1 MQIAIVDDRAE
12 DRAELSACL
21 ENYMKKHQL
30 DYTLTEFEDGEN
42 FLKAAAQVNFQL
54 VFMDIY
60 MENMDGIETARR
72 LRQKN
77 RLCKIVFLTITEDYA
92 RMGYSLSASYYL
104 LKPLSLHQADF
115 EEAMEL
121 CQLKPPYE
129 VMTLSVMADRQKLEL
144 PTEKILYIDYQN
156 RMTRIH
162 TAERVIPVSGG
173 FQEVT
178 AALQKDKRFLPCYR
192 GILINM
198 DYISQVDS
206 QTFRLINGEELPI
219 ALRNGKQLRETY
231 RQYVFSGMGGYR
243 MRMKQMHRR
252 ILEGCLACLLCF
264 TGSIPAFAAE
274 TATPANAD
282 ERRENPPGLESEA
295 SETRKSGTPET
306 PEEVSLVLVTE
317 IQNEDELLSL
327 PDFTLPLR
335 TTPSDDDLEEI
346 YQLALRYQTVCA
358 TVTAGE
364 EIRQE
369 TFSVAWDFSAID
381 QTTPGEYTAAGR
393 IELPKGYAF
402 GEAVL
407 QELQISVRVEEMPPA
422 VITSIEQWYPY
433 TDAFA
438 IQQGSETET
447 LENLFAFSPYYLE
460 CYAENG
466 TSYTAVVEWDF
477 SGIDLNT
484 VGLYHAAGRLTAPE
498 NTIFADRVDFPE
510 ISIPVSVQ
518 APGSPDINCFLV
530 RRGGLYFPWVTPPGN
545 LDKVSIWLSK
555 NNGSWNRL
563 ESGVYV
569 GQEMLSIATRLL
581 MPGSS
586 YRLQVD
592 YDGGQ
597 TGILSFTYADEIV
610 LEGYHEGDRDG
621 GDAGGNPPDTI
632 IQPPP
637 EDTNNQDD
645 GFADRP
651 STKPPKPPATNG
663 GGTDSDDSEKAPPV
677 SEENDPADHEPSHK
691 SSEPSWEGKD
701 DSIDIDKDD
710 FPSEQ
715 SNGDTEEDADSK
727 NPDFSE
733 FFDETTDRIS
743 GTRFLMMLQTWEQR
757 AVFSK
762 QGITISIPKDALPEG
777 IQNEDQI
784 EVIIQKDTDG
794 GFSFSFSINGTALS
808 SLPDVSVMLP
818 CPNDPATGTWFLCDE
833 SGVEIP
839 MTGYDDAAKA
849 VSFQI
854 SHTGAYTIIGKEDA
868 VSLAQAAD
876 TEHSRS
882 PILLLIPA
890 CLLLLS
896 AGVFFLRRRRK

>member
-1 MQIAIVDDRAE
+1 
-12 DRAELSACL
+12 
-21 ENYMKKHQL
+21 
-30 DYTLTEFEDGEN
+30 
-42 FLKAAAQVNFQL
+42 
-54 VFMDIY
+54 
-60 MENMDGIETARR
+60 
-72 LRQKN
+72 
-77 RLCKIVFLTITEDYA
+77 
-92 RMGYSLSASYYL
+92 
-104 LKPLSLHQADF
+104 
-115 EEAMEL
+115 
-121 CQLKPPYE
+121 
-129 VMTLSVMADRQKLEL
+129 
-144 PTEKILYIDYQN
+144 
-156 RMTRIH
+156 
-162 TAERVIPVSGG
+162 
-173 FQEVT
+173 
-178 AALQKDKRFLPCYR
+178 
-192 GILINM
+192 
-198 DYISQVDS
+198 
-206 QTFRLINGEELPI
+206 
-219 ALRNGKQLRETY
+219 
-231 RQYVFSGMGGYR
+231 
-243 MRMKQMHRR
+243 MHRR

-264 TGSIPAFAAE
+264 TCSIPAFAAE
-274 TATPANAD
+274 TATPSNAD
-282 ERRENPPGLESEA
+282 ERREILPDLESDAPGTLESKTPEA
-295 SETRKSGTPET
+295 S
-306 PEEVSLVLVTE
+306 EEVSLVLVTE

-335 TTPSDDDLEEI
+335 TTPSDDDLEDI

-358 TVTAGE
+358 TVTAGK

-393 IELPKGYAF
+393 IELPEGYAF

-438 IQQGSETET
+438 VQQGSETET
-447 LENLFAFSPYYLE
+447 LENLFSFSPYYLE

-498 NTIFADRVDFPE
+498 NTIFADRVDLPE

-530 RRGGLYFPWVTPPGN
+530 RRGSLYFPWVTPPGN
-545 LDKVSIWLSK
+545 LDKVSIWLSE

-637 EDTNNQDD
+637 EDTDDQDD
-645 GFADRP
+645 GFADRH

-663 GGTDSDDSEKAPPV
+663 GGTNSDDSEKAPPV
-677 SEENDPADHEPSHK
+677 SGENKPTDHKP
-691 SSEPSWEGKD
+691 SEPSWVGKD
-701 DSIDIDKDD
+701 DSIDKEE
-710 FPSEQ
+710 FPSKQ
-715 SNGDTEEDADSK
+715 TNGDAEEALEPDAGSDEPTIPESKNRKDSVQSAMTVPQEGADSQ
-727 NPDFSE
+727 NSAFSE

-743 GTRFLMMLQTWEQR
+743 GTRFLMMLQTGAQR
-757 AVFSK
+757 AIFSK
-762 QGITISIPKDALPEG
+762 QGITISIPKNALPEG

-818 CPNDPATGTWFLCDE
+818 CPNDPAAGTWFLCDE

-849 VSFQI
+849 ASFQI
-854 SHTGAYTIIGKEDA
+854 SHTGTYTIAVKEDA
-868 VSLAQAAD
+868 ISLAQAAD

>member
-1 MQIAIVDDRAE
+1 
-12 DRAELSACL
+12 
-21 ENYMKKHQL
+21 
-30 DYTLTEFEDGEN
+30 
-42 FLKAAAQVNFQL
+42 
-54 VFMDIY
+54 
-60 MENMDGIETARR
+60 
-72 LRQKN
+72 
-77 RLCKIVFLTITEDYA
+77 
-92 RMGYSLSASYYL
+92 
-104 LKPLSLHQADF
+104 
-115 EEAMEL
+115 
-121 CQLKPPYE
+121 
-129 VMTLSVMADRQKLEL
+129 
-144 PTEKILYIDYQN
+144 
-156 RMTRIH
+156 
-162 TAERVIPVSGG
+162 
-173 FQEVT
+173 
-178 AALQKDKRFLPCYR
+178 
-192 GILINM
+192 
-198 DYISQVDS
+198 
-206 QTFRLINGEELPI
+206 
-219 ALRNGKQLRETY
+219 
-231 RQYVFSGMGGYR
+231 
-243 MRMKQMHRR
+243 MRMKEIHRR
-252 ILEGCLACLLCF
+252 ILGGCLACLLCF

-282 ERRENPPGLESEA
+282 EITEILPDLESEA
-295 SETRKSGTPET
+295 PGTLDNGTPET
-306 PEEVSLVLVTE
+306 PEAPEEVSLILVTE
-317 IQNEDELLSL
+317 IQNEGELLSL

-335 TTPSDDDLEEI
+335 TTPSDDDLEEV
-346 YQLALRYQTVCA
+346 YQLALQYQTVCA

-393 IELPKGYAF
+393 IELPEGYAF

-407 QELQISVRVEEMPPA
+407 RELQISVRVEEMPPA

-438 IQQGSETET
+438 VQQGSGTEA
-447 LENLFAFSPYYLE
+447 LEALFAASPYYLE

-484 VGLYHAAGRLTAPE
+484 VGLYYAAGRLTAPE
-498 NTIFADRVDFPE
+498 NTAFAEGIAFPE

-518 APGSPDINCFLV
+518 APGRPDINCFLSA
-530 RRGGLYFPWVTPPGN
+530 RGNLHFLWVTPPGG
-545 LDKVSIWLSK
+545 LDEISVWLSE

-569 GQEMLSIATRLL
+569 GQEMLSITTRLL
-581 MPGSS
+581 TPGSS

-637 EDTNNQDD
+637 EDTDDQDD

-651 STKPPKPPATNG
+651 STKPPKPPVTNDG
-663 GGTDSDDSEKAPPV
+663 GMDSDDSEDALEPDAGSDEPTIPEIETPV
-677 SEENDPADHEPSHK
+677 VSDQPEENTALQQPPES
-691 SSEPSWEGKD
+691 
-701 DSIDIDKDD
+701 
-710 FPSEQ
+710 
-715 SNGDTEEDADSK
+715 ADSK
-727 NPDFSE
+727 KPVFSE

-743 GTRFLMMLQTWEQR
+743 GTRFLMMLQTGEQR

-794 GFSFSFSINGTALS
+794 GFSFSFSINGTVLN

-818 CPNDPATGTWFLCDE
+818 YPNDPAADTLFLGDE

-849 VSFQI
+849 ASFQI
-854 SHTGAYTIIGKEDA
+854 SHTGTYTLAVKEDA
-868 VSLAQAAD
+868 VSLAHAAD

-896 AGVFFLRRRRK
+896 AGEFFLRRRRK

>member
-1 MQIAIVDDRAE
+1 
-12 DRAELSACL
+12 
-21 ENYMKKHQL
+21 
-30 DYTLTEFEDGEN
+30 
-42 FLKAAAQVNFQL
+42 
-54 VFMDIY
+54 
-60 MENMDGIETARR
+60 
-72 LRQKN
+72 
-77 RLCKIVFLTITEDYA
+77 
-92 RMGYSLSASYYL
+92 
-104 LKPLSLHQADF
+104 
-115 EEAMEL
+115 
-121 CQLKPPYE
+121 
-129 VMTLSVMADRQKLEL
+129 
-144 PTEKILYIDYQN
+144 
-156 RMTRIH
+156 
-162 TAERVIPVSGG
+162 
-173 FQEVT
+173 
-178 AALQKDKRFLPCYR
+178 
-192 GILINM
+192 
-198 DYISQVDS
+198 
-206 QTFRLINGEELPI
+206 
-219 ALRNGKQLRETY
+219 
-231 RQYVFSGMGGYR
+231 
-243 MRMKQMHRR
+243 MRMKQIRGR
-252 ILEGCLACLLCF
+252 ILGGCLACLLCL
-264 TGSIPAFAAE
+264 TGSIPTFAAG

-295 SETRKSGTPET
+295 SEIRKSGTPKT
-306 PEEVSLVLVTE
+306 PEASEEVSLVLVTE
-317 IQNEDELLSL
+317 IQKEDELLSL

-335 TTPSDDDLEEI
+335 TTPSDDDLEDI

-369 TFSVAWDFSAID
+369 AFSVAWDFSAID
-381 QTTPGEYTAAGR
+381 QTTPGEYTAAGW
-393 IELPKGYAF
+393 IELPEGYAF
-402 GEAVL
+402 GETVL
-407 QELQISVRVEEMPPA
+407 QELQISVRVKEMPPA

-438 IQQGSETET
+438 VQQGSETET
-447 LENLFAFSPYYLE
+447 LENWFAFSPYYLE

-530 RRGGLYFPWVTPPGN
+530 RRGSLYFPWVTPPGN

-637 EDTNNQDD
+637 EDTDDQDD

-651 STKPPKPPATNG
+651 YTKPPKPPATNG
-663 GGTDSDDSEKAPPV
+663 GRVDSNDSEKTPPV
-677 SEENDPADHEPSHK
+677 SEENDPADHEASHK

-715 SNGDTEEDADSK
+715 ANGNTEEDADFKS
-727 NPDFSE
+727 PDFSE

-743 GTRFLMMLQTWEQR
+743 GTRFLMMLQTGEQR

-784 EVIIQKDTDG
+784 EVIIQTDTDG

-818 CPNDPATGTWFLCDE
+818 CPNDPAAGTWFLCDE

-854 SHTGAYTIIGKEDA
+854 SHTGAYTIVGKEDA
-868 VSLAQAAD
+868 VLAQVAD

-896 AGVFFLRRRRK
+896 AGVFFLRRRK

>member
-1 MQIAIVDDRAE
+1 
-12 DRAELSACL
+12 
-21 ENYMKKHQL
+21 
-30 DYTLTEFEDGEN
+30 
-42 FLKAAAQVNFQL
+42 
-54 VFMDIY
+54 
-60 MENMDGIETARR
+60 
-72 LRQKN
+72 
-77 RLCKIVFLTITEDYA
+77 
-92 RMGYSLSASYYL
+92 
-104 LKPLSLHQADF
+104 
-115 EEAMEL
+115 
-121 CQLKPPYE
+121 
-129 VMTLSVMADRQKLEL
+129 
-144 PTEKILYIDYQN
+144 
-156 RMTRIH
+156 
-162 TAERVIPVSGG
+162 
-173 FQEVT
+173 
-178 AALQKDKRFLPCYR
+178 
-192 GILINM
+192 
-198 DYISQVDS
+198 
-206 QTFRLINGEELPI
+206 
-219 ALRNGKQLRETY
+219 
-231 RQYVFSGMGGYR
+231 

-264 TGSIPAFAAE
+264 TCSIPAFAAE
-274 TATPANAD
+274 TATPSNAD

-295 SETRKSGTPET
+295 SETLKSGTPET
-306 PEEVSLVLVTE
+306 PEASEEVSLVLVTE
-317 IQNEDELLSL
+317 IQKEDELLSL

-335 TTPSDDDLEEI
+335 TTPSDDDLEDI

-358 TVTAGE
+358 TVTAGK

-381 QTTPGEYTAAGR
+381 QTTPGKYTAAGR
-393 IELPKGYAF
+393 IELPEGYAF

-438 IQQGSETET
+438 VQQGSETET

-498 NTIFADRVDFPE
+498 NTIFADRVDLPE

-530 RRGGLYFPWVTPPGN
+530 RRGSLYFPWVTPPGN

-637 EDTNNQDD
+637 EDTDDQDD
-645 GFADRP
+645 GFADRH

-663 GGTDSDDSEKAPPV
+663 GGTNSDDSEKAPPV
-677 SEENDPADHEPSHK
+677 SGENKPTDHKP
-691 SSEPSWEGKD
+691 SEPSWVGKD
-701 DSIDIDKDD
+701 DSIDKEE
-710 FPSEQ
+710 FPSKQ
-715 SNGDTEEDADSK
+715 TNGDAEEALEPDAGSDEPTIPESKNRKDSVQSAMTVPQEGADSQ
-727 NPDFSE
+727 NSAFLE

-743 GTRFLMMLQTWEQR
+743 GTRFLMMLQTGAQR
-757 AVFSK
+757 AIFSK
-762 QGITISIPKDALPEG
+762 QGITISIPKNALPEG

-818 CPNDPATGTWFLCDE
+818 CPNDPAAGTWFLCDE

-849 VSFQI
+849 ASFQI
-854 SHTGAYTIIGKEDA
+854 SHTGTYTIAVKEDA
-868 VSLAQAAD
+868 ISLAQAAD

>member
-1 MQIAIVDDRAE
+1 MRTKQI
-12 DRAELSACL
+12 
-21 ENYMKKHQL
+21 Y
-30 DYTLTEFEDGEN
+30 
-42 FLKAAAQVNFQL
+42 
-54 VFMDIY
+54 
-60 MENMDGIETARR
+60 
-72 LRQKN
+72 
-77 RLCKIVFLTITEDYA
+77 
-92 RMGYSLSASYYL
+92 
-104 LKPLSLHQADF
+104 
-115 EEAMEL
+115 
-121 CQLKPPYE
+121 
-129 VMTLSVMADRQKLEL
+129 
-144 PTEKILYIDYQN
+144 
-156 RMTRIH
+156 
-162 TAERVIPVSGG
+162 
-173 FQEVT
+173 
-178 AALQKDKRFLPCYR
+178 
-192 GILINM
+192 
-198 DYISQVDS
+198 
-206 QTFRLINGEELPI
+206 
-219 ALRNGKQLRETY
+219 
-231 RQYVFSGMGGYR
+231 
-243 MRMKQMHRR
+243 RR
-252 ILEGCLACLLCF
+252 ILGGCLACLLCF
-264 TGSIPAFAAE
+264 TGSILAFAAE
-274 TATPANAD
+274 TATSANAD
-282 ERRENPPGLESEA
+282 ERREILPGLESEA
-295 SETRKSGTPET
+295 SETLEIGTPEA
-306 PEEVSLVLVTE
+306 PEASEEVSRVLVTE
-317 IQNEDELLSL
+317 IQKEDELLSL

-335 TTPSDDDLEEI
+335 ATPSDDDLEEF
-346 YQLALRYQTVCA
+346 YQLALQYQTVCA

-393 IELPKGYAF
+393 IELPEGYAF

-438 IQQGSETET
+438 VQQGSGTEA
-447 LENLFAFSPYYLE
+447 LEELFAASPYYLE
-460 CYAENG
+460 CSAENG

-510 ISIPVSVQ
+510 ITIPVSVQ
-518 APGSPDINCFLV
+518 APGSPDINCFLAA
-530 RRGGLYFPWVTPPGN
+530 RGNLYFPWVTPPGN
-545 LDKVSIWLSK
+545 LDEISVWLSE

-569 GQEMLSIATRLL
+569 GREMLSIATRLL
-581 MPGSS
+581 TPGSS

-597 TGILSFTYADEIV
+597 TGILSLTYADEIV

-637 EDTNNQDD
+637 ED
-645 GFADRP
+645 
-651 STKPPKPPATNG
+651 
-663 GGTDSDDSEKAPPV
+663 SDDSEKAPSV
-677 SEENDPADHEPSHK
+677 SGENDSTDHKP
-691 SSEPSWEGKD
+691 SEPSRDGKD
-701 DSIDIDKDD
+701 DSMDIDKYD

-715 SNGDTEEDADSK
+715 ANGDTEEDADSK
-727 NPDFSE
+727 SPAFSE

-743 GTRFLMMLQTWEQR
+743 GTRFLMMLQTGEQR

-794 GFSFSFSINGTALS
+794 GFSFSFSINGTVLN

-818 CPNDPATGTWFLCDE
+818 YPNDPAAGTLFLCDE

-839 MTGYDDAAKA
+839 MTGYDDTAKA
-849 VSFQI
+849 ASFQI
-854 SHTGAYTIIGKEDA
+854 SHTGTYTIVGKEDTA
-868 VSLAQAAD
+868 SLAHAAD
-876 TEHSRS
+876 TEHSWP
-882 PILLLIPA
+882 PIFFFIPV
-890 CLLLLS
+890 CLVLLS
-896 AGVFFLRRRRK
+896 AGEFFLRRRRK

>member
-1 MQIAIVDDRAE
+1 
-12 DRAELSACL
+12 
-21 ENYMKKHQL
+21 
-30 DYTLTEFEDGEN
+30 
-42 FLKAAAQVNFQL
+42 
-54 VFMDIY
+54 
-60 MENMDGIETARR
+60 
-72 LRQKN
+72 
-77 RLCKIVFLTITEDYA
+77 
-92 RMGYSLSASYYL
+92 
-104 LKPLSLHQADF
+104 
-115 EEAMEL
+115 
-121 CQLKPPYE
+121 
-129 VMTLSVMADRQKLEL
+129 
-144 PTEKILYIDYQN
+144 
-156 RMTRIH
+156 
-162 TAERVIPVSGG
+162 
-173 FQEVT
+173 
-178 AALQKDKRFLPCYR
+178 
-192 GILINM
+192 
-198 DYISQVDS
+198 
-206 QTFRLINGEELPI
+206 
-219 ALRNGKQLRETY
+219 
-231 RQYVFSGMGGYR
+231 
-243 MRMKQMHRR
+243 MRMKQIHRR
-252 ILEGCLACLLCF
+252 ILGGCLACFLCF

-282 ERRENPPGLESEA
+282 EITEILPDLESEA
-295 SETRKSGTPET
+295 SETLDNGTPGTPEA
-306 PEEVSLVLVTE
+306 PEEVSLILVTK
-317 IQNEDELLSL
+317 IQNEGELLSL

-335 TTPSDDDLEEI
+335 TTPSDDDLEEV
-346 YQLALRYQTVCA
+346 YQLALQYQTVCA

-393 IELPKGYAF
+393 IELPEGYAF

-407 QELQISVRVEEMPPA
+407 RELQISVRVEEMPPA

-438 IQQGSETET
+438 VQQGSGTEA
-447 LENLFAFSPYYLE
+447 LEALFAASPYYLE

-530 RRGGLYFPWVTPPGN
+530 RRGSLYFPWVAPSGE
-545 LDKVSIWLSK
+545 LDEISVWLSE

-581 MPGSS
+581 TPGSS

-621 GDAGGNPPDTI
+621 GDAGENPPDTI

-637 EDTNNQDD
+637 EDTDDQDD
-645 GFADRP
+645 SFADRP
-651 STKPPKPPATNG
+651 STKPPKPPVTNDG
-663 GGTDSDDSEKAPPV
+663 GMDSDDSEKAPSV
-677 SEENDPADHEPSHK
+677 SGENDPTDHK
-691 SSEPSWEGKD
+691 SSEPSWDRKD
-701 DSIDIDKDD
+701 DSINKEE
-710 FPSEQ
+710 FPSQQANDDAEDALEPDAGSDEPAIPEIETPVVSDQ
-715 SNGDTEEDADSK
+715 PEENTALQQPPESADSK
-727 NPDFSE
+727 KPVFSE

-743 GTRFLMMLQTWEQR
+743 GTRFLMMLQTGEQR

-794 GFSFSFSINGTALS
+794 GFSFSFSINGTALN

-818 CPNDPATGTWFLCDE
+818 YPNDPAADTLFLGDE

-849 VSFQI
+849 ASFQI
-854 SHTGAYTIIGKEDA
+854 SHTGTYTLAVKEDA
-868 VSLAQAAD
+868 VSLAHAAD

>member
-1 MQIAIVDDRAE
+1 
-12 DRAELSACL
+12 
-21 ENYMKKHQL
+21 
-30 DYTLTEFEDGEN
+30 
-42 FLKAAAQVNFQL
+42 
-54 VFMDIY
+54 
-60 MENMDGIETARR
+60 
-72 LRQKN
+72 
-77 RLCKIVFLTITEDYA
+77 
-92 RMGYSLSASYYL
+92 
-104 LKPLSLHQADF
+104 
-115 EEAMEL
+115 
-121 CQLKPPYE
+121 
-129 VMTLSVMADRQKLEL
+129 
-144 PTEKILYIDYQN
+144 
-156 RMTRIH
+156 
-162 TAERVIPVSGG
+162 
-173 FQEVT
+173 
-178 AALQKDKRFLPCYR
+178 
-192 GILINM
+192 
-198 DYISQVDS
+198 
-206 QTFRLINGEELPI
+206 
-219 ALRNGKQLRETY
+219 
-231 RQYVFSGMGGYR
+231 
-243 MRMKQMHRR
+243 MHRR

-274 TATPANAD
+274 TATPSNAD

-306 PEEVSLVLVTE
+306 PEAPEEVSLVLVTE
-317 IQNEDELLSL
+317 IQKEDELLSL

-393 IELPKGYAF
+393 IELPEGYAF
-402 GEAVL
+402 GESVL
-407 QELQISVRVEEMPPA
+407 QELLISVRVEEMPPA

-438 IQQGSETET
+438 VQQGSETET

-498 NTIFADRVDFPE
+498 NTIFANRVDFPE

-530 RRGGLYFPWVTPPGN
+530 RRGSLYFPWVTPPGN

-581 MPGSS
+581 APGSS

-637 EDTNNQDD
+637 EDTDDQDD

-651 STKPPKPPATNG
+651 STKPPKPPVTNDG
-663 GGTDSDDSEKAPPV
+663 GMDSDDSEKAPSV
-677 SEENDPADHEPSHK
+677 SGENDPADHKP
-691 SSEPSWEGKD
+691 SEPSLDGKD

-715 SNGDTEEDADSK
+715 ANGDTEADADSK

-743 GTRFLMMLQTWEQR
+743 GTRFLMMLQTGEQR

-784 EVIIQKDTDG
+784 EVIIQKNTDG

-818 CPNDPATGTWFLCDE
+818 CPNDPAAGTWFLCDE

-849 VSFQI
+849 ASFQI
-854 SHTGAYTIIGKEDA
+854 SHTGAYTIVGKEDA
-868 VSLAQAAD
+868 VLAQAAD

-896 AGVFFLRRRRK
+896 AGVFFLRRRK

>member
-1 MQIAIVDDRAE
+1 
-12 DRAELSACL
+12 
-21 ENYMKKHQL
+21 
-30 DYTLTEFEDGEN
+30 
-42 FLKAAAQVNFQL
+42 
-54 VFMDIY
+54 
-60 MENMDGIETARR
+60 
-72 LRQKN
+72 
-77 RLCKIVFLTITEDYA
+77 
-92 RMGYSLSASYYL
+92 
-104 LKPLSLHQADF
+104 
-115 EEAMEL
+115 
-121 CQLKPPYE
+121 
-129 VMTLSVMADRQKLEL
+129 
-144 PTEKILYIDYQN
+144 
-156 RMTRIH
+156 
-162 TAERVIPVSGG
+162 
-173 FQEVT
+173 
-178 AALQKDKRFLPCYR
+178 
-192 GILINM
+192 
-198 DYISQVDS
+198 
-206 QTFRLINGEELPI
+206 
-219 ALRNGKQLRETY
+219 
-231 RQYVFSGMGGYR
+231 
-243 MRMKQMHRR
+243 MRMKQIHRR
-252 ILEGCLACLLCF
+252 ILGGCLACFLCF

-282 ERRENPPGLESEA
+282 ERTEILPDLESEA
-295 SETRKSGTPET
+295 SETLDSGTPET
-306 PEEVSLVLVTE
+306 PEEVSLVFVTE
-317 IQNEDELLSL
+317 IQNEGELLSL

-346 YQLALRYQTVCA
+346 YQLALQYQTVCA

-369 TFSVAWDFSAID
+369 TFPVSWDFSAID

-393 IELPKGYAF
+393 IELPEGYAF

-407 QELQISVRVEEMPPA
+407 QELQISVRVKEMPPA
-422 VITSIEQWYPY
+422 VITSIEKWYPY

-438 IQQGSETET
+438 VQQGSETEA
-447 LENLFAFSPYYLE
+447 LEALFAASPYYLE

-484 VGLYHAAGRLTAPE
+484 VGLYHAIGKLTAPA
-498 NTIFADRVDFPE
+498 NTAFAEGIAFPE

-518 APGSPDINCFLV
+518 ASGRPDINCFLAA
-530 RRGGLYFPWVTPPGN
+530 RGNLHFPWVTPPGK
-545 LDKVSIWLSK
+545 LDEISVWLSE

-569 GQEMLSIATRLL
+569 SQEMLSIATRLL
-581 MPGSS
+581 TPGSS

-610 LEGYHEGDRDG
+610 LEGYHDGDRDG

-637 EDTNNQDD
+637 EHTDDQDD
-645 GFADRP
+645 GFTDSPPTQP
-651 STKPPKPPATNG
+651 SRPPATNDG
-663 GGTDSDDSEKAPPV
+663 GMDSDDSEDALEPDAGSDEPAIPEIEAPVV
-677 SEENDPADHEPSHK
+677 SGQP
-691 SSEPSWEGKD
+691 
-701 DSIDIDKDD
+701 
-710 FPSEQ
+710 
-715 SNGDTEEDADSK
+715 EEDTALQQPPEVRAIVGAPELTAPNPARKLSENRKEPVQSAMTVPPESADSK
-727 NPDFSE
+727 KSVFSE

-743 GTRFLMMLQTWEQR
+743 GTRFLMMLQTGEQR

-794 GFSFSFSINGTALS
+794 GFSFSFSINGTALN

-818 CPNDPATGTWFLCDE
+818 YPNDPAAGTLFLGDE

-839 MTGYDDAAKA
+839 MTGYDDTAKA
-849 VSFQI
+849 ASFQI
-854 SHTGAYTIIGKEDA
+854 SHTGTYTIAVKEDTA
-868 VSLAQAAD
+868 SLAHAAD

-896 AGVFFLRRRRK
+896 AGEFFLRRRRK

>member
-1 MQIAIVDDRAE
+1 
-12 DRAELSACL
+12 
-21 ENYMKKHQL
+21 
-30 DYTLTEFEDGEN
+30 
-42 FLKAAAQVNFQL
+42 
-54 VFMDIY
+54 
-60 MENMDGIETARR
+60 
-72 LRQKN
+72 
-77 RLCKIVFLTITEDYA
+77 
-92 RMGYSLSASYYL
+92 
-104 LKPLSLHQADF
+104 
-115 EEAMEL
+115 
-121 CQLKPPYE
+121 
-129 VMTLSVMADRQKLEL
+129 
-144 PTEKILYIDYQN
+144 
-156 RMTRIH
+156 
-162 TAERVIPVSGG
+162 
-173 FQEVT
+173 
-178 AALQKDKRFLPCYR
+178 
-192 GILINM
+192 
-198 DYISQVDS
+198 
-206 QTFRLINGEELPI
+206 
-219 ALRNGKQLRETY
+219 
-231 RQYVFSGMGGYR
+231 
-243 MRMKQMHRR
+243 MRMKQIHRR
-252 ILEGCLACLLCF
+252 ILGGCLACLLCF

-295 SETRKSGTPET
+295 SETLESGTPEAS
-306 PEEVSLVLVTE
+306 EEVSLVFVTE
-317 IQNEDELLSL
+317 IQNEGELLSL
-327 PDFTLPLR
+327 PAFTLPLR

-346 YQLALRYQTVCA
+346 YQLALQYQTVCA

-393 IELPKGYAF
+393 IELPEGYSF
-402 GEAVL
+402 GETVL

-422 VITSIEQWYPY
+422 VITSIEKWYPY

-438 IQQGSETET
+438 VQQGSGTEA
-447 LENLFAFSPYYLE
+447 LENLFAFSPYYLD

-484 VGLYHAAGRLTAPE
+484 VGLYHAMGKLTAPE
-498 NTIFADRVDFPE
+498 NTAFAEGIAFPE

-530 RRGGLYFPWVTPPGN
+530 RRGSLYFPWVTPPGN
-545 LDKVSIWLSK
+545 LDKVSIWLSE

-569 GQEMLSIATRLL
+569 GQEMLSIATHLL
-581 MPGSS
+581 TPGSS

-597 TGILSFTYADEIV
+597 TGILSLTYADEIV

-637 EDTNNQDD
+637 EDTDDQDD
-645 GFADRP
+645 SFADRP
-651 STKPPKPPATNG
+651 STKPSKPPATNG

-677 SEENDPADHEPSHK
+677 NGENNPTDHKP
-691 SSEPSWEGKD
+691 SEPSQDGKD
-701 DSIDIDKDD
+701 DSINKEE
-710 FPSEQ
+710 FPSQ
-715 SNGDTEEDADSK
+715 QANGDAEEDTALQLPPEVQTIVGALELAVPDPAWKLSENRKDSVQSAMTVPQEGADSQ
-727 NPDFSE
+727 NSAFSE

-743 GTRFLMMLQTWEQR
+743 GTRFLMMLQTGEQR

-784 EVIIQKDTDG
+784 EVIIQSNTDG
-794 GFSFSFSINGTALS
+794 GFSFSFSINGTVLN

-818 CPNDPATGTWFLCDE
+818 YPNDPAAGTLFLCDE

-839 MTGYDDAAKA
+839 MTGYDDTAKA
-849 VSFQI
+849 ASFQI
-854 SHTGAYTIIGKEDA
+854 SHTGTYTIVGKEDTA
-868 VSLAQAAD
+868 SLAHAAD
-876 TEHSRS
+876 TEHSWS
-882 PILLLIPA
+882 PIFFLIPA

>member
-1 MQIAIVDDRAE
+1 
-12 DRAELSACL
+12 
-21 ENYMKKHQL
+21 
-30 DYTLTEFEDGEN
+30 
-42 FLKAAAQVNFQL
+42 
-54 VFMDIY
+54 
-60 MENMDGIETARR
+60 
-72 LRQKN
+72 
-77 RLCKIVFLTITEDYA
+77 
-92 RMGYSLSASYYL
+92 
-104 LKPLSLHQADF
+104 
-115 EEAMEL
+115 
-121 CQLKPPYE
+121 
-129 VMTLSVMADRQKLEL
+129 
-144 PTEKILYIDYQN
+144 
-156 RMTRIH
+156 
-162 TAERVIPVSGG
+162 
-173 FQEVT
+173 
-178 AALQKDKRFLPCYR
+178 
-192 GILINM
+192 
-198 DYISQVDS
+198 
-206 QTFRLINGEELPI
+206 
-219 ALRNGKQLRETY
+219 
-231 RQYVFSGMGGYR
+231 
-243 MRMKQMHRR
+243 MRMKQIRRR
-252 ILEGCLACLLCF
+252 ILGGCLACLLCF

-282 ERRENPPGLESEA
+282 EI
-295 SETRKSGTPET
+295 
-306 PEEVSLVLVTE
+306 TE
-317 IQNEDELLSL
+317 IQNEGELLSL
-327 PDFTLPLR
+327 PAFTLPLR

-346 YQLALRYQTVCA
+346 YQLALQYQTVCA

-407 QELQISVRVEEMPPA
+407 RELQISVRVEEMPPA

-433 TDAFA
+433 TNAFA
-438 IQQGSETET
+438 VQQGSQTET
-447 LENLFAFSPYYLE
+447 LENLFAFSHYYLD
-460 CYAENG
+460 CYTENG

-484 VGLYHAAGRLTAPE
+484 VGLYHAIGKLTAPA
-498 NTIFADRVDFPE
+498 NTAFAEGIAFPE

-518 APGSPDINCFLV
+518 APGRPDINCFLAA
-530 RRGGLYFPWVTPPGN
+530 RGNLHFPWVTPPGE
-545 LDKVSIWLSK
+545 LDEISVWLSE

-563 ESGVYV
+563 ESGVSV

-581 MPGSS
+581 TPGSS

-637 EDTNNQDD
+637 EHTDDQDD
-645 GFADRP
+645 GFTDRP
-651 STKPPKPPATNG
+651 PTQPSKLPATNG
-663 GGTDSDDSEKAPPV
+663 NGMDSDEPAIPEIEAPVV
-677 SEENDPADHEPSHK
+677 SGQP
-691 SSEPSWEGKD
+691 
-701 DSIDIDKDD
+701 
-710 FPSEQ
+710 
-715 SNGDTEEDADSK
+715 EEDTALQLPPKVQTIVGAPELTVPNPALKHSENRKEPVQSIMTVPPESADSK
-727 NPDFSE
+727 KPVFSE

-743 GTRFLMMLQTWEQR
+743 GTRFLMMLQTGEQR

-794 GFSFSFSINGTALS
+794 GFSFSFSINGTALN
-808 SLPDVSVMLP
+808 SLPDISVMLP
-818 CPNDPATGTWFLCDE
+818 CPNDPAAGTLFLCDE

-849 VSFQI
+849 ASFQI
-854 SHTGAYTIIGKEDA
+854 SHTGTYTIAVKEDA

-896 AGVFFLRRRRK
+896 AGVFFLRRRKK

>member
-1 MQIAIVDDRAE
+1 
-12 DRAELSACL
+12 
-21 ENYMKKHQL
+21 
-30 DYTLTEFEDGEN
+30 
-42 FLKAAAQVNFQL
+42 
-54 VFMDIY
+54 
-60 MENMDGIETARR
+60 
-72 LRQKN
+72 
-77 RLCKIVFLTITEDYA
+77 
-92 RMGYSLSASYYL
+92 
-104 LKPLSLHQADF
+104 
-115 EEAMEL
+115 
-121 CQLKPPYE
+121 
-129 VMTLSVMADRQKLEL
+129 
-144 PTEKILYIDYQN
+144 
-156 RMTRIH
+156 
-162 TAERVIPVSGG
+162 
-173 FQEVT
+173 
-178 AALQKDKRFLPCYR
+178 
-192 GILINM
+192 
-198 DYISQVDS
+198 
-206 QTFRLINGEELPI
+206 
-219 ALRNGKQLRETY
+219 
-231 RQYVFSGMGGYR
+231 
-243 MRMKQMHRR
+243 MHRR

-264 TGSIPAFAAE
+264 TGSIPAFAAG

-306 PEEVSLVLVTE
+306 PEAPEEVSLVLVTE
-317 IQNEDELLSL
+317 IQKEDELLSL

-335 TTPSDDDLEEI
+335 TTPYDDDLEEI

-369 TFSVAWDFSAID
+369 TFSVAWDFSDID

-393 IELPKGYAF
+393 IELPEGYAF

-433 TDAFA
+433 TNAFA
-438 IQQGSETET
+438 LPQGSEVEA
-447 LENLFAFSPYYLE
+447 LEELFAASPYYLE

-484 VGLYHAAGRLTAPE
+484 VGLYHATGRLTAPE
-498 NTIFADRVDFPE
+498 NTVFADCIDFPE
-510 ISIPVSVQ
+510 ITIPVSVQ
-518 APGSPDINCFLV
+518 ASDRPDINCFLAA
-530 RRGGLYFPWVTPPGN
+530 RGNLHFPWVTPPGE
-545 LDKVSIWLSK
+545 LDKISVWLSE

-637 EDTNNQDD
+637 EDTDDQED
-645 GFADRP
+645 GFTDRP

-663 GGTDSDDSEKAPPV
+663 GRVDSNDSEKTPPV

-715 SNGDTEEDADSK
+715 ANGDTEEDADSK
-727 NPDFSE
+727 SPAFSE

-743 GTRFLMMLQTWEQR
+743 GTRFLMMLQTGEQR
-757 AVFSK
+757 AIFSK
-762 QGITISIPKDALPEG
+762 QGITISIPKDTLPEG

-794 GFSFSFSINGTALS
+794 GFSFSFSINGTVLN

-818 CPNDPATGTWFLCDE
+818 YPNDPAAGTLFLCDE
-833 SGVEIP
+833 SGVEVP
-839 MTGYDDAAKA
+839 MTGYDDTAKA
-849 VSFQI
+849 ASFQI
-854 SHTGAYTIIGKEDA
+854 SHTGTYTIVGKEDTA
-868 VSLAQAAD
+868 SLAHAAD
-876 TEHSRS
+876 TEHSWS
-882 PILLLIPA
+882 PIFFLIPA

>member
-1 MQIAIVDDRAE
+1 
-12 DRAELSACL
+12 
-21 ENYMKKHQL
+21 
-30 DYTLTEFEDGEN
+30 
-42 FLKAAAQVNFQL
+42 
-54 VFMDIY
+54 
-60 MENMDGIETARR
+60 
-72 LRQKN
+72 
-77 RLCKIVFLTITEDYA
+77 
-92 RMGYSLSASYYL
+92 
-104 LKPLSLHQADF
+104 
-115 EEAMEL
+115 
-121 CQLKPPYE
+121 
-129 VMTLSVMADRQKLEL
+129 
-144 PTEKILYIDYQN
+144 
-156 RMTRIH
+156 
-162 TAERVIPVSGG
+162 
-173 FQEVT
+173 
-178 AALQKDKRFLPCYR
+178 
-192 GILINM
+192 
-198 DYISQVDS
+198 
-206 QTFRLINGEELPI
+206 
-219 ALRNGKQLRETY
+219 
-231 RQYVFSGMGGYR
+231 
-243 MRMKQMHRR
+243 MHRR

-264 TGSIPAFAAE
+264 TGSIPAFAAG

-295 SETRKSGTPET
+295 SETLESGNPET
-306 PEEVSLVLVTE
+306 SEEIPLVLVTE
-317 IQNEDELLSL
+317 IQNEGELLSL

-393 IELPKGYAF
+393 IELPEGYAF

-438 IQQGSETET
+438 VQQGSETET

-484 VGLYHAAGRLTAPE
+484 VGLYHATGKLTAPE

-518 APGSPDINCFLV
+518 APGRPDINCFLAA
-530 RRGGLYFPWVTPPGN
+530 RGNLHFPWVTPPGE
-545 LDKVSIWLSK
+545 LDKISVWLSE

-637 EDTNNQDD
+637 VDTDDQDD
-645 GFADRP
+645 GFAYRP
-651 STKPPKPPATNG
+651 STKPPKPPVTNDG
-663 GGTDSDDSEKAPPV
+663 GMDS
-677 SEENDPADHEPSHK
+677 
-691 SSEPSWEGKD
+691 D

-715 SNGDTEEDADSK
+715 ANGDTEEDADSK

-743 GTRFLMMLQTWEQR
+743 GTRFLMMLQTGEQR

-784 EVIIQKDTDG
+784 EVIIQKDTDS

>member
-1 MQIAIVDDRAE
+1 
-12 DRAELSACL
+12 
-21 ENYMKKHQL
+21 
-30 DYTLTEFEDGEN
+30 
-42 FLKAAAQVNFQL
+42 
-54 VFMDIY
+54 
-60 MENMDGIETARR
+60 
-72 LRQKN
+72 
-77 RLCKIVFLTITEDYA
+77 
-92 RMGYSLSASYYL
+92 
-104 LKPLSLHQADF
+104 
-115 EEAMEL
+115 
-121 CQLKPPYE
+121 
-129 VMTLSVMADRQKLEL
+129 
-144 PTEKILYIDYQN
+144 
-156 RMTRIH
+156 
-162 TAERVIPVSGG
+162 
-173 FQEVT
+173 
-178 AALQKDKRFLPCYR
+178 
-192 GILINM
+192 
-198 DYISQVDS
+198 
-206 QTFRLINGEELPI
+206 
-219 ALRNGKQLRETY
+219 
-231 RQYVFSGMGGYR
+231 
-243 MRMKQMHRR
+243 MRMKEIHRR
-252 ILEGCLACLLCF
+252 ILGGCLACLLCF

-274 TATPANAD
+274 TATQANAD
-282 ERRENPPGLESEA
+282 EITEILPDLESEA
-295 SETRKSGTPET
+295 SETLDNGTPET
-306 PEEVSLVLVTE
+306 PEAPEEVSLILVTE
-317 IQNEDELLSL
+317 IQNEGELLSL

-335 TTPSDDDLEEI
+335 TTLSDDDLEEI
-346 YQLALRYQTVCA
+346 YQLALQYQTVCA

-369 TFSVAWDFSAID
+369 TFPVSWDFSAID

-393 IELPKGYAF
+393 IELPEGYAF

-407 QELQISVRVEEMPPA
+407 QELQISVLVEEMPPA

-438 IQQGSETET
+438 VQQGSETEA
-447 LENLFAFSPYYLE
+447 LEALFAASPYYLE
-460 CYAENG
+460 CYAEDG

-484 VGLYHAAGRLTAPE
+484 VGLYHAMGKLTAPE
-498 NTIFADRVDFPE
+498 NTAFAEGIAFPE

-518 APGSPDINCFLV
+518 ASGRPDINCFLAA
-530 RRGGLYFPWVTPPGN
+530 RGNLHFPWVTPPGK
-545 LDKVSIWLSK
+545 LDEISVWLSE

-569 GQEMLSIATRLL
+569 SQEMLSIATRLL
-581 MPGSS
+581 TPGSS

-597 TGILSFTYADEIV
+597 TGILSLTYADEIV
-610 LEGYHEGDRDG
+610 LEGYHDGDRDG

-637 EDTNNQDD
+637 EDTALQQ
-645 GFADRP
+645 
-651 STKPPKPPATNG
+651 PPE
-663 GGTDSDDSEKAPPV
+663 SM
-677 SEENDPADHEPSHK
+677 
-691 SSEPSWEGKD
+691 
-701 DSIDIDKDD
+701 
-710 FPSEQ
+710 
-715 SNGDTEEDADSK
+715 DSK
-727 NPDFSE
+727 KPVFSE

-743 GTRFLMMLQTWEQR
+743 GTRFLMMLQTGEQR

-794 GFSFSFSINGTALS
+794 GFSFSFSINGTVLS

-818 CPNDPATGTWFLCDE
+818 YPNDPAAGTLFLGDE

-849 VSFQI
+849 ASFQI
-854 SHTGAYTIIGKEDA
+854 SHTGTYTIAVKEDA
-868 VSLAQAAD
+868 VSLAQVAD

-896 AGVFFLRRRRK
+896 AGEFFLRRRRK

>member
-1 MQIAIVDDRAE
+1 
-12 DRAELSACL
+12 
-21 ENYMKKHQL
+21 
-30 DYTLTEFEDGEN
+30 
-42 FLKAAAQVNFQL
+42 
-54 VFMDIY
+54 
-60 MENMDGIETARR
+60 
-72 LRQKN
+72 
-77 RLCKIVFLTITEDYA
+77 
-92 RMGYSLSASYYL
+92 
-104 LKPLSLHQADF
+104 
-115 EEAMEL
+115 
-121 CQLKPPYE
+121 
-129 VMTLSVMADRQKLEL
+129 
-144 PTEKILYIDYQN
+144 
-156 RMTRIH
+156 
-162 TAERVIPVSGG
+162 
-173 FQEVT
+173 
-178 AALQKDKRFLPCYR
+178 
-192 GILINM
+192 
-198 DYISQVDS
+198 
-206 QTFRLINGEELPI
+206 
-219 ALRNGKQLRETY
+219 
-231 RQYVFSGMGGYR
+231 
-243 MRMKQMHRR
+243 MRMKEIHRR
-252 ILEGCLACLLCF
+252 ILCGCLACFLCF

-282 ERRENPPGLESEA
+282 EITEILPDLESEA
-295 SETRKSGTPET
+295 PGTLDSGTTEAS
-306 PEEVSLVLVTE
+306 EEASLVLVTE
-317 IQNEDELLSL
+317 IQNEGELLSL
-327 PDFTLPLR
+327 PAFTLPLR

-346 YQLALRYQTVCA
+346 YQLALQYQTVCA

-393 IELPKGYAF
+393 IELPEGYAF
-402 GEAVL
+402 GETVL
-407 QELQISVRVEEMPPA
+407 QELQISVRVEEMPPV
-422 VITSIEQWYPY
+422 VITSIEKWYPY

-438 IQQGSETET
+438 VQQGSETEA
-447 LENLFAFSPYYLE
+447 LEALFAASPYYLE

-484 VGLYHAAGRLTAPE
+484 VGLYHATGRLTAPE

-530 RRGGLYFPWVTPPGN
+530 RRGSLYFPWVAPPGE
-545 LDKVSIWLSK
+545 LDEISVWLSE

-621 GDAGGNPPDTI
+621 GDAGENPPDTI

-637 EDTNNQDD
+637 EDTDDQDD
-645 GFADRP
+645 SFADRP
-651 STKPPKPPATNG
+651 STKPPKPPVTNDG
-663 GGTDSDDSEKAPPV
+663 GMDSDDSEKAPSV
-677 SEENDPADHEPSHK
+677 SGENDPTDHKP
-691 SSEPSWEGKD
+691 SEPSWDRKD
-701 DSIDIDKDD
+701 DSINKEE
-710 FPSEQ
+710 FPSQ
-715 SNGDTEEDADSK
+715 QANGDAEDALEPDAGSDEPTIPEIETPVVSDQPEENTALQQPPESADSK
-727 NPDFSE
+727 KPVFSE

-743 GTRFLMMLQTWEQR
+743 GTRFLMMLQTGEQR

-794 GFSFSFSINGTALS
+794 GFSFSFSINGTALN

-818 CPNDPATGTWFLCDE
+818 YPNDPAAGTLFLGDE

-849 VSFQI
+849 ASFQI
-854 SHTGAYTIIGKEDA
+854 SHTGTYTIVGKEDTA
-868 VSLAQAAD
+868 SLAQAAD

-896 AGVFFLRRRRK
+896 AGEFFLRRRRK

>member
-1 MQIAIVDDRAE
+1 
-12 DRAELSACL
+12 
-21 ENYMKKHQL
+21 
-30 DYTLTEFEDGEN
+30 
-42 FLKAAAQVNFQL
+42 
-54 VFMDIY
+54 
-60 MENMDGIETARR
+60 
-72 LRQKN
+72 
-77 RLCKIVFLTITEDYA
+77 
-92 RMGYSLSASYYL
+92 
-104 LKPLSLHQADF
+104 
-115 EEAMEL
+115 
-121 CQLKPPYE
+121 
-129 VMTLSVMADRQKLEL
+129 
-144 PTEKILYIDYQN
+144 
-156 RMTRIH
+156 
-162 TAERVIPVSGG
+162 
-173 FQEVT
+173 
-178 AALQKDKRFLPCYR
+178 
-192 GILINM
+192 
-198 DYISQVDS
+198 
-206 QTFRLINGEELPI
+206 
-219 ALRNGKQLRETY
+219 
-231 RQYVFSGMGGYR
+231 
-243 MRMKQMHRR
+243 MHRR

-264 TGSIPAFAAE
+264 TCSIPAFAAE
-274 TATPANAD
+274 TATPSNAD

-295 SETRKSGTPET
+295 SETLKSGTPET
-306 PEEVSLVLVTE
+306 PEASEEVSLVLVTE
-317 IQNEDELLSL
+317 IQKEDELLSL

-335 TTPSDDDLEEI
+335 TTPSDDDLEDI

-358 TVTAGE
+358 TVTAGK

-381 QTTPGEYTAAGR
+381 QTTPGKYTAAGR
-393 IELPKGYAF
+393 IELPEGYAF

-438 IQQGSETET
+438 VQQGSETET

-498 NTIFADRVDFPE
+498 NTIFADRVDLPE

-530 RRGGLYFPWVTPPGN
+530 RRGSLYFPWVTPPGN

-637 EDTNNQDD
+637 EDTDDQDD
-645 GFADRP
+645 DFADRH

-663 GGTDSDDSEKAPPV
+663 GGTNSDDSEKAPPV
-677 SEENDPADHEPSHK
+677 SGENKPTDHKP
-691 SSEPSWEGKD
+691 SEPSWVGKD
-701 DSIDIDKDD
+701 DSIDKEE
-710 FPSEQ
+710 FPSKQ
-715 SNGDTEEDADSK
+715 TNGDAEEALEPDAGSDEPTIPESKNRKDSVQSAMTVPQEGADSQ
-727 NPDFSE
+727 NSAFSE

-743 GTRFLMMLQTWEQR
+743 GTRFLMMLQTGAQR
-757 AVFSK
+757 AIFSK
-762 QGITISIPKDALPEG
+762 QGITISIPKNALPEG

-818 CPNDPATGTWFLCDE
+818 CPNDPAAGTWFLCDE

-849 VSFQI
+849 ASFQI
-854 SHTGAYTIIGKEDA
+854 SHTGTYTIAVKEDA
-868 VSLAQAAD
+868 ISLAQAAD

>member
-1 MQIAIVDDRAE
+1 
-12 DRAELSACL
+12 
-21 ENYMKKHQL
+21 
-30 DYTLTEFEDGEN
+30 
-42 FLKAAAQVNFQL
+42 
-54 VFMDIY
+54 
-60 MENMDGIETARR
+60 
-72 LRQKN
+72 
-77 RLCKIVFLTITEDYA
+77 
-92 RMGYSLSASYYL
+92 
-104 LKPLSLHQADF
+104 
-115 EEAMEL
+115 
-121 CQLKPPYE
+121 
-129 VMTLSVMADRQKLEL
+129 
-144 PTEKILYIDYQN
+144 
-156 RMTRIH
+156 
-162 TAERVIPVSGG
+162 
-173 FQEVT
+173 
-178 AALQKDKRFLPCYR
+178 
-192 GILINM
+192 
-198 DYISQVDS
+198 
-206 QTFRLINGEELPI
+206 
-219 ALRNGKQLRETY
+219 
-231 RQYVFSGMGGYR
+231 

-252 ILEGCLACLLCF
+252 ILGGCLACLLCF

-274 TATPANAD
+274 TATSANAD

-295 SETRKSGTPET
+295 SETLEIGTPEAS
-306 PEEVSLVLVTE
+306 EEVSLVLVTE
-317 IQNEDELLSL
+317 IQKEDELLSL

-346 YQLALRYQTVCA
+346 YQLALQYQTVCA

-381 QTTPGEYTAAGR
+381 QTTPGEYAAAGR
-393 IELPKGYAF
+393 LELPEGYAF

-407 QELQISVRVEEMPPA
+407 QELQIPVRVEEMPPA

-433 TDAFA
+433 TNAFA
-438 IQQGSETET
+438 LPQGSEVEA
-447 LENLFAFSPYYLE
+447 LEELFATSPYYLE

-477 SGIDLNT
+477 SCIDLNT

-498 NTIFADRVDFPE
+498 NTVFADRVDFPE
-510 ISIPVSVQ
+510 ITIPVSVQ
-518 APGSPDINCFLV
+518 APDRPDINCFLAA
-530 RRGGLYFPWVTPPGN
+530 RGNLYFPWVTPPGEQ
-545 LDKVSIWLSK
+545 DKISVWLSE

-563 ESGVYV
+563 ENGIYV
-569 GQEMLSIATRLL
+569 GREMLSIATRLL
-581 MPGSS
+581 TPGSG

-637 EDTNNQDD
+637 EDTDDQDD

-651 STKPPKPPATNG
+651 STKPLRSPATNG
-663 GGTDSDDSEKAPPV
+663 GRIDSNDSEKTPPV
-677 SEENDPADHEPSHK
+677 SGENDPADHKP
-691 SSEPSWEGKD
+691 SEPSWDGKD

-715 SNGDTEEDADSK
+715 ANGDTEEDADSQ
-727 NPDFSE
+727 NSAFSE

-743 GTRFLMMLQTWEQR
+743 GTRFLMMLQTGEQR

-794 GFSFSFSINGTALS
+794 GFSFSFSINGTVLN

-818 CPNDPATGTWFLCDE
+818 YPNDPAAGTLFLCDE

-839 MTGYDDAAKA
+839 MTGYDDTAKA
-849 VSFQI
+849 ASFQI
-854 SHTGAYTIIGKEDA
+854 SHTGTYTIVGKEDTA
-868 VSLAQAAD
+868 SLAHAAD
-876 TEHSRS
+876 TEHSRW
-882 PILLLIPA
+882 PIFFFIPV
-890 CLLLLS
+890 CLVLLS
-896 AGVFFLRRRRK
+896 AGEFFLRRRRK

>member
-1 MQIAIVDDRAE
+1 
-12 DRAELSACL
+12 
-21 ENYMKKHQL
+21 
-30 DYTLTEFEDGEN
+30 
-42 FLKAAAQVNFQL
+42 
-54 VFMDIY
+54 
-60 MENMDGIETARR
+60 
-72 LRQKN
+72 
-77 RLCKIVFLTITEDYA
+77 
-92 RMGYSLSASYYL
+92 
-104 LKPLSLHQADF
+104 
-115 EEAMEL
+115 
-121 CQLKPPYE
+121 
-129 VMTLSVMADRQKLEL
+129 
-144 PTEKILYIDYQN
+144 
-156 RMTRIH
+156 
-162 TAERVIPVSGG
+162 
-173 FQEVT
+173 
-178 AALQKDKRFLPCYR
+178 
-192 GILINM
+192 
-198 DYISQVDS
+198 
-206 QTFRLINGEELPI
+206 
-219 ALRNGKQLRETY
+219 
-231 RQYVFSGMGGYR
+231 
-243 MRMKQMHRR
+243 MRMKEIHRR
-252 ILEGCLACLLCF
+252 ILGGCLACLLCF

-282 ERRENPPGLESEA
+282 EITENPPGLESEA
-295 SETRKSGTPET
+295 SGTLDSGTPET
-306 PEEVSLVLVTE
+306 PEAPEEVSLVFVTE
-317 IQNEDELLSL
+317 IQNEGELRSL

-346 YQLALRYQTVCA
+346 YQLALQYQTVCA

-393 IELPKGYAF
+393 IELPEGYAF

-422 VITSIEQWYPY
+422 VITSIEKWYPY

-438 IQQGSETET
+438 VQQGSETET
-447 LENLFAFSPYYLE
+447 LENLFAFSPYYLD
-460 CYAENG
+460 CYTENG
-466 TSYTAVVEWDF
+466 TSCTAAVEWDF

-484 VGLYHAAGRLTAPE
+484 VGLYHAMGKLTAPE
-498 NTIFADRVDFPE
+498 NTAFAEGIAFPE

-518 APGSPDINCFLV
+518 APGSPDINCFLAA
-530 RRGGLYFPWVTPPGN
+530 RGNLHFPWVTPPGKM
-545 LDKVSIWLSK
+545 DEISVWLSE

-581 MPGSS
+581 TPGSS

-637 EDTNNQDD
+637 EDTDDQDD
-645 GFADRP
+645 SFADRP
-651 STKPPKPPATNG
+651 STKPPKPPVTNDG
-663 GGTDSDDSEKAPPV
+663 GMDSDDSEKAPSV
-677 SEENDPADHEPSHK
+677 SGENDPTDHKP
-691 SSEPSWEGKD
+691 SEPSRDGKD
-701 DSIDIDKDD
+701 DSINKEE
-710 FPSEQ
+710 FPSQ
-715 SNGDTEEDADSK
+715 QANGDAEDALEPDAGSDEPTIPEIETPVVSDQPEENTALQQPPESADSK
-727 NPDFSE
+727 KPVFSE

-743 GTRFLMMLQTWEQR
+743 GTRFLMMLQTGEQK

-794 GFSFSFSINGTALS
+794 GFSFSFSINGTVLN

-818 CPNDPATGTWFLCDE
+818 YPNDPAAGTLFLGDE

-839 MTGYDDAAKA
+839 MIGYDDAAKA
-849 VSFQI
+849 ASFQI
-854 SHTGAYTIIGKEDA
+854 SHTGTYTIVGKEDTA
-868 VSLAQAAD
+868 SLAHADD

-882 PILLLIPA
+882 PIFFLIPA
-890 CLLLLS
+890 CLILLS
-896 AGVFFLRRRRK
+896 AGEFFLRRRRK

>member
-1 MQIAIVDDRAE
+1 
-12 DRAELSACL
+12 
-21 ENYMKKHQL
+21 
-30 DYTLTEFEDGEN
+30 
-42 FLKAAAQVNFQL
+42 
-54 VFMDIY
+54 
-60 MENMDGIETARR
+60 
-72 LRQKN
+72 
-77 RLCKIVFLTITEDYA
+77 
-92 RMGYSLSASYYL
+92 
-104 LKPLSLHQADF
+104 
-115 EEAMEL
+115 
-121 CQLKPPYE
+121 
-129 VMTLSVMADRQKLEL
+129 
-144 PTEKILYIDYQN
+144 
-156 RMTRIH
+156 
-162 TAERVIPVSGG
+162 
-173 FQEVT
+173 
-178 AALQKDKRFLPCYR
+178 
-192 GILINM
+192 
-198 DYISQVDS
+198 
-206 QTFRLINGEELPI
+206 
-219 ALRNGKQLRETY
+219 
-231 RQYVFSGMGGYR
+231 
-243 MRMKQMHRR
+243 MKQIHRR
-252 ILEGCLACLLCF
+252 ILGGCLACLLCF

-295 SETRKSGTPET
+295 SETLEIGTPEA
-306 PEEVSLVLVTE
+306 PEASEEVSLVLVTE
-317 IQNEDELLSL
+317 IQKEDELLSL

-335 TTPSDDDLEEI
+335 ATPSDDDLEEI
-346 YQLALRYQTVCA
+346 YQLALPYQTVCA

-381 QTTPGEYTAAGR
+381 QTTPGEYAAAGR
-393 IELPKGYAF
+393 IELPEGYAF

-422 VITSIEQWYPY
+422 VITSIEKWYPY

-438 IQQGSETET
+438 VQQGSEIEA
-447 LENLFAFSPYYLE
+447 LEALFAASPYYLE

-484 VGLYHAAGRLTAPE
+484 VGLYHATGRLTAPE
-498 NTIFADRVDFPE
+498 NTVFADRIDFPE
-510 ISIPVSVQ
+510 ITIPVSVQ
-518 APGSPDINCFLV
+518 ASDRPDINCFLAA
-530 RRGGLYFPWVTPPGN
+530 RGNLHFPWVTPPGE
-545 LDKVSIWLSK
+545 LDKISVWLSE
-555 NNGSWNRL
+555 NNGLWNRL

-581 MPGSS
+581 TPGSS

-637 EDTNNQDD
+637 EDTDDQDD

-651 STKPPKPPATNG
+651 STKPLRSPATNG
-663 GGTDSDDSEKAPPV
+663 GGIDSDDSEKAPSV
-677 SEENDPADHEPSHK
+677 SGENDPTDHKP
-691 SSEPSWEGKD
+691 SEPSWDEKD

-715 SNGDTEEDADSK
+715 ANGDTEEDADSK
-727 NPDFSE
+727 SSAFSE

-743 GTRFLMMLQTWEQR
+743 GARFLMMLQTGKQR
-757 AVFSK
+757 AIFSK
-762 QGITISIPKDALPEG
+762 QGITISIPKDALPDG

-794 GFSFSFSINGTALS
+794 GFSFSFSINGTVLN

-818 CPNDPATGTWFLCDE
+818 CPNDPAADTLFLCDE
-833 SGVEIP
+833 SGVEVP
-839 MTGYDDAAKA
+839 MTGYDDTAKA
-849 VSFQI
+849 ASFQI
-854 SHTGAYTIIGKEDA
+854 NHTGTYTIVGKEDTA
-868 VSLAQAAD
+868 SLAHAAD
-876 TEHSRS
+876 TEHSWS
-882 PILLLIPA
+882 PIFFLIPA

-896 AGVFFLRRRRK
+896 AGVFFLKRRRK

>member
-1 MQIAIVDDRAE
+1 
-12 DRAELSACL
+12 
-21 ENYMKKHQL
+21 
-30 DYTLTEFEDGEN
+30 
-42 FLKAAAQVNFQL
+42 
-54 VFMDIY
+54 
-60 MENMDGIETARR
+60 
-72 LRQKN
+72 
-77 RLCKIVFLTITEDYA
+77 
-92 RMGYSLSASYYL
+92 
-104 LKPLSLHQADF
+104 
-115 EEAMEL
+115 
-121 CQLKPPYE
+121 
-129 VMTLSVMADRQKLEL
+129 
-144 PTEKILYIDYQN
+144 
-156 RMTRIH
+156 
-162 TAERVIPVSGG
+162 
-173 FQEVT
+173 
-178 AALQKDKRFLPCYR
+178 
-192 GILINM
+192 
-198 DYISQVDS
+198 
-206 QTFRLINGEELPI
+206 
-219 ALRNGKQLRETY
+219 
-231 RQYVFSGMGGYR
+231 
-243 MRMKQMHRR
+243 MHRR

-264 TGSIPAFAAE
+264 TGSIPAFAAQ

-306 PEEVSLVLVTE
+306 PEAPKEVSLILVTK

-393 IELPKGYAF
+393 IELPEGYAF

-407 QELQISVRVEEMPPA
+407 QELHISVRVKEMPPA

-438 IQQGSETET
+438 VQQGSETET

-530 RRGGLYFPWVTPPGN
+530 RRGSLYFPCVTPPGN

-637 EDTNNQDD
+637 KDTDDQDD

-663 GGTDSDDSEKAPPV
+663 GRVDSNDSEKTPPV

-691 SSEPSWEGKD
+691 SSEPSWEGKN

-715 SNGDTEEDADSK
+715 ANGDTEEDADSK
-727 NPDFSE
+727 SPDFSE
-733 FFDETTDRIS
+733 FSDETTDRIS
-743 GTRFLMMLQTWEQR
+743 GTRFLMMLQTGEQR

-762 QGITISIPKDALPEG
+762 QGITISIPKNALPEG

-784 EVIIQKDTDG
+784 EVIIQTDTDG

-818 CPNDPATGTWFLCDE
+818 CPNDPAAGTWFLCDE

-854 SHTGAYTIIGKEDA
+854 SHTGAYTIVGKEDA

>member
-1 MQIAIVDDRAE
+1 
-12 DRAELSACL
+12 
-21 ENYMKKHQL
+21 
-30 DYTLTEFEDGEN
+30 
-42 FLKAAAQVNFQL
+42 
-54 VFMDIY
+54 
-60 MENMDGIETARR
+60 
-72 LRQKN
+72 
-77 RLCKIVFLTITEDYA
+77 
-92 RMGYSLSASYYL
+92 
-104 LKPLSLHQADF
+104 
-115 EEAMEL
+115 
-121 CQLKPPYE
+121 
-129 VMTLSVMADRQKLEL
+129 
-144 PTEKILYIDYQN
+144 
-156 RMTRIH
+156 
-162 TAERVIPVSGG
+162 
-173 FQEVT
+173 
-178 AALQKDKRFLPCYR
+178 
-192 GILINM
+192 
-198 DYISQVDS
+198 
-206 QTFRLINGEELPI
+206 
-219 ALRNGKQLRETY
+219 
-231 RQYVFSGMGGYR
+231 
-243 MRMKQMHRR
+243 MRMKQIRRR
-252 ILEGCLACLLCF
+252 ILGGCLACLLCF
-264 TGSIPAFAAE
+264 TGSIPAFAAG

-282 ERRENPPGLESEA
+282 EITEILPDLESEDPGTLDSKTPEA
-295 SETRKSGTPET
+295 SEEA
-306 PEEVSLVLVTE
+306 SLVLVTE
-317 IQNEDELLSL
+317 IQNESELLSL
-327 PDFTLPLR
+327 PAFTLPLR
-335 TTPSDDDLEEI
+335 TTPSDDDLEKI
-346 YQLALRYQTVCA
+346 YQLALQYQTVCA

-381 QTTPGEYTAAGR
+381 QTTPGEYAAAGR
-393 IELPKGYAF
+393 IELPDGYAF
-402 GEAVL
+402 DEAVL
-407 QELQISVRVEEMPPA
+407 QELQISVRVEEMTHA

-433 TDAFA
+433 TNAFA
-438 IQQGSETET
+438 LPQGSEIEA
-447 LENLFAFSPYYLE
+447 LEELFAASPYYLE

-477 SGIDLNT
+477 SDIDLNT
-484 VGLYHAAGRLTAPE
+484 VGLYHATGRLTAPK
-498 NTIFADRVDFPE
+498 NTVFADRVDFPE

-518 APGSPDINCFLV
+518 APDRPDINCFLAA
-530 RRGGLYFPWVTPPGN
+530 RGNLHFPWVTPPGELN
-545 LDKVSIWLSK
+545 EISVWLSE

-581 MPGSS
+581 TPGSG

-637 EDTNNQDD
+637 EDTDNQDN

-651 STKPPKPPATNG
+651 STKPSRPPVTNDG
-663 GGTDSDDSEKAPPV
+663 GMDSNDSEKTPPV

-691 SSEPSWEGKD
+691 PSEPSWDGKD
-701 DSIDIDKDD
+701 NSINKEE
-710 FPSEQ
+710 FPSQ
-715 SNGDTEEDADSK
+715 QANGDAEEDTALQLSPEVQTIVGALELAVPDPAWKLSENRKDSVQSAMTVPQEVADSQ
-727 NPDFSE
+727 NSAFSE

-743 GTRFLMMLQTWEQR
+743 GTRFLMMLQTGEQR
-757 AVFSK
+757 AIFSK

-794 GFSFSFSINGTALS
+794 GFSFSFSINGTVLN

-818 CPNDPATGTWFLCDE
+818 CPNDPAAGTLFLCDE

-839 MTGYDDAAKA
+839 MTGYDDTARVA
-849 VSFQI
+849 SFQI
-854 SHTGAYTIIGKEDA
+854 THTGAYTIAITEDA
-868 VSLAQAAD
+868 ASLTQAAD
-876 TEHSRS
+876 TEHSWS